1 MLTQY
6 AIDLFSLLTLN
17 MNMSAFSK
25 LFSND
30 EENSVKLNFN
40 YHLENFESEQNV
52 HFQVKYFSQPMT
64 GYF

>member
-30 EENSVKLNFN
+30 EENLVKLNFN
-40 YHLENFESEQNV
+40 YHLENSESEQNV
-52 HFQVKYFSQPMT
+52 HF
-64 GYF
+64 

>member
-17 MNMSAFSK
+17 MNMSTFSK

-30 EENSVKLNFN
+30 EENLVKLNFH
-40 YHLENFESEQNV
+40 YHLENFESEQKV
-52 HFQVKYFSQPMT
+52 HF
-64 GYF
+64 